1 MIKGTILIVDD
12 NQSIL
17 STLELLLI
25 DVVDKI
31 ITLPDPKRIPEYIDK
46 YSIDIILLDMNFNA
60 GINSGNEGIFWLKE
74 ILKIE
79 PLSTVVMITAYGSFE
94 LAVKAIKIGATDF
107 IVKPWDN
114 HKILATIHSALKLNQ
129 SKRELNH
136 LKRNNEFL
144 TGKIYK
150 ASESFII
157 GPSKS
162 MAYIMKVIEKIA
174 NTDANILIIGE
185 NGTGKEI
192 ITREIHRIS
201 KRRNE
206 LLVNV
211 DLGTIPE
218 TLFESELFG
227 HVKGAFTDAKNDLQ
241 GKFELANKGTLFLD
255 EISNL
260 PLRLQTKLLTV
271 LQSREINPIGSNK
284 KIPIDIRLICA
295 SNVDLNSL
303 VNSKLFRE
311 DLLFCINT
319 IPIEIPPLRERRE
332 DIPELADYFLKKYSE
347 KYLKGKMK
355 ISRKALEKLVQY
367 NWPGNIREIQHTIEK
382 AVILSDT
389 TILHSADFMF
399 AEIGDQ
405 LSPDRSKTLEDME
418 KQMIISA
425 LKVNSGNI
433 SNVAQQLG
441 ITRQTLYNKM
451 KKYGL

>member
-1 MIKGTILIVDD
+1 MINGTILIVDD

-17 STLELLLI
+17 STLELLLT
-25 DVVDKI
+25 DEVNKI
-31 ITLPDPKRIPEYIDK
+31 ITLADPNRIPEFLNK
-46 YSIDIILLDMNFNA
+46 YSIDVILLDMNFNA
-60 GINSGNEGIFWLKE
+60 GINSGNEGIFWLKR

-79 PLSTVVMITAYGSFE
+79 PLNTVIMITAYGSFE
-94 LAVKAIKIGATDF
+94 LAVKAIKLGATDF

-114 HKILATIHSALKLNQ
+114 HKILATIYSAFKLNQ
-129 SKRELNH
+129 SKREINH

-150 ASESFII
+150 DSESFIT

-162 MAYIMKVIEKIA
+162 MAYVMKVISKVA
-174 NTDANILIIGE
+174 NTDANILITGE
-185 NGTGKEI
+185 NGVGKEI
-192 ITREIHRIS
+192 ITREIHRLS
-201 KRRNE
+201 DRGNE
-206 LLVNV
+206 LLVSV

-227 HVKGAFTDAKNDLQ
+227 HVKGAFTDAKKDLR
-241 GKFELANKGTLFLD
+241 GKFELATKGTLFLD

-260 PLRLQTKLLTV
+260 PLALQTKLLTV
-271 LQSREINPIGSNK
+271 LQSRDIYPIGSNK
-284 KIPIDIRLICA
+284 RIPIDIRLICA

-311 DLLFCINT
+311 DLLFRINT
-319 IPIEIPPLRERRE
+319 IPIDIPPLRERRE
-332 DIPELADYFLKKYSE
+332 DIPELAGYFLKKYSE
-347 KYLKGKMK
+347 KYLKGTMK
-355 ISRKALEKLVQY
+355 ISPKAMEKLVQY
-367 NWPGNIREIQHTIEK
+367 NWPGNIRELQHTIEK

-389 TILHSADFMF
+389 QILHSADFMF
-399 AEIGDQ
+399 SEIGDH
-405 LSPDRSKTLEDME
+405 LSPDSNKTLEEME
-418 KQMIISA
+418 KKMIKNA

-433 SNVAQQLG
+433 SIVAQQLG